1 MPELSFKQILEAP
14 DLVTE
19 LVDVPEWG
27 KDAQVRIKVMSGD
40 EQAAYERS
48 MVKIKGTSQEADIA
62 NHYAKLLARCM
73 CDNEGRRLFNDSQI
87 DALGKKSFRAL
98 KRLHDAAT
106 KLNGLDKSI
115 EELAKNSN
123 SISPSDSA
131 SDSPTT

>member
-48 MVKIKGTSQEADIA
+48 MV
-62 NHYAKLLARCM
+62 
-73 CDNEGRRLFNDSQI
+73 
-87 DALGKKSFRAL
+87 
-98 KRLHDAAT
+98 
-106 KLNGLDKSI
+106 
-115 EELAKNSN
+115 
-123 SISPSDSA
+123 
-131 SDSPTT
+131 